1 MYDKDGSG
9 RLTLTFVLP
18 SLGAISVAEMVN
30 VLGTLYSM
38 EGCDKVI
45 SFSYLFFTY
54 FPQETAEERA
64 ENLFRTLD
72 DDPDGEI
79 DEEEFIKLS
88 FVVNIL
94 LLFSLF
100 RGCLEDEGLMRV
112 LSED

>member
-1 MYDKDGSG
+1 LRTSFDGP
-9 RLTLTFVLP
+9 F
-18 SLGAISVAEMVN
+18 
-30 VLGTLYSM
+30 
-38 EGCDKVI
+38 GCTTKMG
-45 SFSYLFFTY
+45 L
-54 FPQETAEERA
+54 ETAEERA

>member
-9 RLTLTFVLP
+9 KLTFTFVLP

-45 SFSYLFFTY
+45 FFSYIVFTY

-88 FVVNIL
+88 FVLNIL

>member
-1 MYDKDGSG
+1 
-9 RLTLTFVLP
+9 
-18 SLGAISVAEMVN
+18 MVN

-38 EGCDKVI
+38 EGCDK
-45 SFSYLFFTY
+45 
-54 FPQETAEERA
+54 ETAEERA